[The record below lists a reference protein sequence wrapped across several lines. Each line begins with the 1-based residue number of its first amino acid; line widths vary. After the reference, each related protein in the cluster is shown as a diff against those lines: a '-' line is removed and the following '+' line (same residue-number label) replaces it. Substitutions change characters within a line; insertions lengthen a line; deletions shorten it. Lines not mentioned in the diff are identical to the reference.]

1 MQLAPVLTLLLFAPR
16 ASPCFRIRLPPGP
29 PPGPAPCSES
39 RGYCSNVFSNS
50 ISTGNQVQLSSKFR
64 LFTIFGVA
72 GASSASSLLKAST
85 SDSSLLYNHQYNQA
99 TKTACA
105 RWCWK
110 HNTMNTDKC
119 VIWSYASRSRRCTLY
134 RRCFMIR
141 SWFRLHL
148 VSGTPKCGEGG
159 EFKKACL
166 LEFGKPLLRPSLQR

>member
-1 MQLAPVLTLLLFAPR
+1 MLPTPHLASASVFRLAPLLVLRRVRRVEATAAMCSAIPFLLVIRYSCLRNFAF
-16 ASPCFRIRLPPGP
+16 SQYL
-29 PPGPAPCSES
+29 ES
-39 RGYCSNVFSNS
+39 QL
-50 ISTGNQVQLSSKFR
+50 TG
-64 LFTIFGVA
+64 
-72 GASSASSLLKAST
+72 ASSLLKAST
-85 SDSSLLYNHQYNQA
+85 SDIITRYNQA

-159 EFKKACL
+159 EFKKACI
-166 LEFGKPLLRPSLQR
+166 LEFGKPLLRPSLSIVL

>member
-1 MQLAPVLTLLLFAPR
+1 MKL
-16 ASPCFRIRLPPGP
+16 
-29 PPGPAPCSES
+29 
-39 RGYCSNVFSNS
+39 
-50 ISTGNQVQLSSKFR
+50 KFR
-64 LFTIFGVA
+64 GLSNGYQKFLCTCSRTRENNKNKVKTD
-72 GASSASSLLKAST
+72 LWDTL
-85 SDSSLLYNHQYNQA
+85 YNQA

-141 SWFRLHL
+141 SWFRLQL

-166 LEFGKPLLRPSLQR
+166 VNIVYQSSESHCSLRVLRPSLSIVL